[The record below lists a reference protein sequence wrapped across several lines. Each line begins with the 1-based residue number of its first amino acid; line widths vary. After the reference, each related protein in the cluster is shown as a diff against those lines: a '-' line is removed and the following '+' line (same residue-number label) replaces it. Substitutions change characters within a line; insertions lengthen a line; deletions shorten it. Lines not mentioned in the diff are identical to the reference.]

1 MTASKLIWEEDLE
14 KSSEKYHIYGAW
26 IAIIFDPVFGITDYF
41 NIPHA
46 FNQIMSLRIGVSI
59 IAALALLAHRRKFIN
74 SKMLIFIPFLL
85 ISIQNAYTFSV
96 IEVDDFTGHSLNYL
110 ALFIG
115 AGMFVLWNW
124 YYSIAII
131 VPSVLATGYFFQM
144 NHHHYPYYLD

>member
-46 FNQIMSLRIGVSI
+46 FKEIMSLRLGVSV
-59 IAALALLAHRRKFIN
+59 IAALALLAHRHKFIN

-85 ISIQNAYTFSV
+85 ISFQKSYTFSV
-96 IEVDDFTGHSLNYL
+96 INVEDFTAHSLNYL
-110 ALFIG
+110 DLIIG
-115 AGMFVLWNW
+115 GGMYVFW
-124 YYSIAII
+124 
-131 VPSVLATGYFFQM
+131 
-144 NHHHYPYYLD
+144 